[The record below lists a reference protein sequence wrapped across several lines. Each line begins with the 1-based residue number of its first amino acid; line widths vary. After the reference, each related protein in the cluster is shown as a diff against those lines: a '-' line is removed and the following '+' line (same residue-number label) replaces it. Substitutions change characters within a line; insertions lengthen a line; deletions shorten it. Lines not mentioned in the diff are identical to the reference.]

1 MMVALAAV
9 GFDPEPSR
17 VSGLAEARS
26 AIKVPLY
33 NHQDKPSRRFLK
45 GCPALNW
52 MLGGSFRIP
61 QPSPLLNKMPQRR
74 TAAAFHL

>member
-33 NHQDKPSRRFLK
+33 NHQDKPSRRFLE
-45 GCPALNW
+45 GCPAFSRMPFL
-52 MLGGSFRIP
+52 R
-61 QPSPLLNKMPQRR
+61 PLQR
-74 TAAAFHL
+74 